1 MIAIAKLTVAGITKD
16 QRYLVLGSQGNFI
29 KIRLNDQRIGL
40 RHKKAFITTIEGGIG
55 R

>member
-29 KIRLNDQRIGL
+29 KTLADERIETACKKSYYEQMREGL
-40 RHKKAFITTIEGGIG
+40 EV
-55 R
+55 